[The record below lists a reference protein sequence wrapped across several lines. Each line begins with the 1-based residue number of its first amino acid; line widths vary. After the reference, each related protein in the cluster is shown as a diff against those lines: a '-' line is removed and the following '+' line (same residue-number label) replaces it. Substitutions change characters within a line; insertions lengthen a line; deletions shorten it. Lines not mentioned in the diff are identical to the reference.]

1 MVIDAIRMFEFAKEA
16 NFFEYVLPF
25 FQRLFST
32 IRHLFDGH
40 DLVGDVIACIIYRS
54 EAAMANFTE
63 VVKQLFRIFGLEER
77 CNIWI
82 FKAARPEKK
91 NINEKQRFYMILFI
105 FS

>member
-1 MVIDAIRMFEFAKEA
+1 MVIDAIWMFEFSKET
-16 NFFEYVLPF
+16 NLLEDVLPL
-25 FQRLFST
+25 FQGLFAT
-32 IRHLFDGH
+32 IRHLFDSH

-63 VVKQLFRIFGLEER
+63 VVKQLLRIFGLEQC

-91 NINEKQRFYMILFI
+91 NENQRFYMILFI